1 MTTGHARLAAQ
12 LYTVRE
18 FTQTP
23 DGLAS
28 TLERVRAIGY
38 TAVQLSA
45 IGPIGVDQVRSMLDD
60 AGLVAC
66 NTHVPFDRLQHDLP
80 VVIDEHRTLRCR
92 HLAVGS
98 IDRVYRADGA
108 AGYRRFAHEAE
119 EIGRRLADAGMTFSY
134 HHHGFEFE
142 RFPGTPGTALEII
155 FGETE
160 PRYVQAELDT
170 YWIQYGGGDPVWW
183 IRRMERRMPV
193 VHLKDM
199 AIQRNE
205 QIMTEVGTGN
215 LNWPAILDACRAARV
230 EWYAVEQDVCQ
241 RDPFESLAIS
251 YANLALMGVE

>member
-1 MTTGHARLAAQ
+1 MTTEHARLAAQ

-23 DGLAS
+23 DGLAD

-45 IGPIGVDQVRSMLDD
+45 IGRIDADRVRTMLDD

-66 NTHVPFDRLQHDLP
+66 NTHIPFDRFQHELAA
-80 VVIDEHRTLRCR
+80 VIDEHRTLGCR
-92 HLAVGS
+92 HVAVGS
-98 IDRVYRADGA
+98 IHQTYRAEGA
-108 AGYRRFAHEAE
+108 PGYRRFAQEAE
-119 EIGRRLADAGMTFSY
+119 GVGRRLADAGMTFSY

-142 RFPGTPGTALEII
+142 RFPGTSGTALEII
-155 FGETE
+155 FGETD

-170 YWIQYGGGDPVWW
+170 YWIQYGGGDPIWW

-199 AIQRNE
+199 TIQQNE

-215 LNWPAILDACRAARV
+215 LNWPAILGACRAARV

-251 YANLALMGVE
+251 YANLVRMGIE